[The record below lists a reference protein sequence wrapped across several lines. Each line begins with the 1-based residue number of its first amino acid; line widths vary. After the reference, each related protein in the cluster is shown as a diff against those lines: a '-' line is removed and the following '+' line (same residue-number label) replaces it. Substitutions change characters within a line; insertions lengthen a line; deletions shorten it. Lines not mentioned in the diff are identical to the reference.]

1 MKTFATLSLVL
12 AAIVPLAAA
21 APTPDR
27 ILPVGFY
34 PITNTTL
41 PVVSGPSPQVASRSL
56 KPVPFRFE
64 RDAKSGA
71 RTKRSFYNGIPG
83 ECSSLSNFEL
93 DLD

>member
-1 MKTFATLSLVL
+1 MKTFATVSLVL

-21 APTPDR
+21 APTP
-27 ILPVGFY
+27 VGFY

-41 PVVSGPSPQVASRSL
+41 PVASGPAPEVASRSL
-56 KPVPFRFE
+56 KPVPFKFE

-83 ECSSLSNFEL
+83 QCLSRSRA
-93 DLD
+93 